1 MIFDLCLGLFST
13 LFSVVSICFLSA
25 SFYTYSYVNYSYL
38 PIFSDGYDDDDDDDD
53 DDDNDDEDLF
63 AASLL
68 ILYCSFLFQILT
80 SIFMISFYILSKKY

>member
-1 MIFDLCLGLFST
+1 MIFDLCLGFFST

-25 SFYTYSYVNYSYL
+25 SFYTYSCVNYSYL
-38 PIFSDGYDDDDDDDD
+38 PIFSDGYDDDDDND

-68 ILYCSFLFQILT
+68 ILFLKNT
-80 SIFMISFYILSKKY
+80 NKEY